1 MSLTLDQ
8 LLKFFLKILSLIQV
22 LLMQC
27 QIHRSGR
34 KSKGE
39 FREIA
44 EVGLDLPAI
53 GGNTCGFGREL
64 PES

>member
-1 MSLTLDQ
+1 MISVGTFFKYLTLIQ
-8 LLKFFLKILSLIQV
+8 ALLIHY
-22 LLMQC
+22 

-34 KSKGE
+34 KGE
-39 FREIA
+39 VKFGEIA
-44 EVGLDLPAI
+44 EVGMDLPVV